1 MSRAHAL
8 LLVPVLGLA
17 ACTSAG
23 GASPSS
29 EGAAAQEASPLTAQ
43 LARPTGVSVLPQDG
57 GEDLAAA
64 TSRALFEQAPVV
76 VVAPTQDRAAQAG
89 AASFAVATGAPVL
102 LSPPAPPADADATGS
117 SGSASEQTGPAHEE
131 LSRLSPEAVVAFGE
145 SAATWAQDATDVDV
159 VTAPADARALADLA
173 QDRLGAP
180 RAVPAADLTAAVAD
194 LPLDAAP
201 LLQVDA
207 PPAASDRSDVEGEL
221 PELGPAERQD
231 GLVVLAS
238 ANAPDAVAAVA
249 TARAAGADVHLLG
262 VPDPR
267 ADAEVVSALS
277 SAAPSAV
284 VALGSAFGDA
294 SVLQEQVETAR
305 TGVLLPG
312 GGQLVLPGKLYVA
325 LYGHPG
331 SDALGVLGEQ
341 GVEATVA
348 RAQEL
353 AASYEAAGSSVPVV
367 PTFEI
372 ITSVASSAL
381 GDGDYSDESPLDH
394 VRPLVEAAGRE
405 GVYVVLD
412 LQPGYDDFL
421 TQAKMYEELLALPHV
436 GLALDPEWRLKPG
449 QRHMR
454 QIGSVS
460 AAEVNTVV
468 HWLADLVRERD
479 LPQKM
484 LLLHQFKTYMLEDR
498 EQIDVTRPELSVV
511 VQMDGHGA
519 PGTKLE
525 TWNVLRPGSHPQ
537 MRWGWKNFYDEDSP
551 TLTPAQTLAV
561 EPTPVFVSYQ

>member
-8 LLVPVLGLA
+8 LLLPVLGLV

-23 GASPSS
+23 GASPSA
-29 EGAAAQEASPLTAQ
+29 EGTTSQEPAPASAQ
-43 LARPTGVSVLPQDG
+43 LVRPTGVSVLPEDG

-64 TSRALFEQAPVV
+64 TSRALFAQAPVV
-76 VVAPTQDRAAQAG
+76 VVAPAGDRAAQAG

-102 LSPPAPPADADATGS
+102 LSPPPSAGGAATAG
-117 SGSASEQTGPAHEE
+117 GTAAQEE
-131 LSRLSPEAVVAFGE
+131 LARLEPEAVVAFGE
-145 SAATWAQDATDVDV
+145 PALTWAADATDVDV
-159 VTAPADARALADLA
+159 VAAPADAQGVGALS
-173 QDRLGAP
+173 QGRTGAA
-180 RAVPAADLTAAVAD
+180 RAVPPADLLAAVAD
-194 LPLDAAP
+194 LPLEGPP
-201 LLQVDA
+201 LLQPAGA
-207 PPAASDRSDVEGEL
+207 PPVPVPADQDEPGEL
-221 PELGPAERQD
+221 PELGPAQRQD

-238 ANAPDAVAAVA
+238 PDAPDAVAAVA

-267 ADAEVVSALS
+267 ADGEVVSALS

-284 VALGSAFGDA
+284 VALGSGFGDA
-294 SVLQEQVETAR
+294 AVLQEQVETAR
-305 TGVLLPG
+305 TGALLPG

-348 RAQEL
+348 RAKEL
-353 AASYEAAGSSVPVV
+353 AASYEAAGSTVPVV

-372 ITSVASSAL
+372 ITTVASSAL
-381 GDGDYSDESPLDH
+381 GDGDYSAESTLDH

-436 GLALDPEWRLKPG
+436 GLALDPEWRLEPG
-449 QRHMR
+449 QRHMQ

-460 AAEVNTVV
+460 AAEVNSVV
-468 HWLADLVRERD
+468 HWLAELVRERD

-498 EQIDVTRPELSVV
+498 EQIEVTRPELSVV

-537 MRWGWKNFYDEDSP
+537 LRWGWKNFYDEDTP